1 MAGCKAAV
9 LAFGRIN
16 SGFLRDDGGKGGVKG
31 GVKQP
36 TTRVEHDGTQWLW
49 WRTEASGEAQSSTV
63 GAWRRF
69 QGHILY

>member
-1 MAGCKAAV
+1 MCRLGVRENKQRLPGDV
-9 LAFGRIN
+9 
-16 SGFLRDDGGKGGVKG
+16 GGKGGVKG

-36 TTRVEHDGTQWLW
+36 TTCVEHDGAQWLW